1 MHSLPDDV
9 LRFVVAQAG
18 PSVWRFRTCNRRAHD
33 LSMQTPKAFVYGM
46 RTEQKEE
53 LFRVC
58 EEQGYMNHMA
68 PKSTGRCHSCHS
80 YHSYL
85 GALRRRVYDATR
97 SCSNWEH
104 QKIVSPREVS
114 AVVIRQLLLRNM
126 PTEEALR
133 RVRIEHAAVVRAS
146 ERLMGL
152 RKRLLEQLRIESQQH
167 TCERNNLRRQLRDKI
182 LLRVL
187 MKRAA
192 DRVQT
197 SFPID

>member
-1 MHSLPDDV
+1 
-9 LRFVVAQAG
+9 
-18 PSVWRFRTCNRRAHD
+18 
-33 LSMQTPKAFVYGM
+33 
-46 RTEQKEE
+46 
-53 LFRVC
+53 
-58 EEQGYMNHMA
+58 
-68 PKSTGRCHSCHS
+68 
-80 YHSYL
+80 
-85 GALRRRVYDATR
+85 
-97 SCSNWEH
+97 
-104 QKIVSPREVS
+104 
-114 AVVIRQLLLRNM
+114 M